1 MIITAN
7 SPLKTLDAQELSQLA
22 RHQGPCVTIQI
33 PDVHPGAAAGSRPAY
48 LRQLT
53 QEAAQTLRDLHR
65 SPQVGGLVKD
75 GLVKDG
81 LAQEGLA
88 RSLEQLDILLE
99 SGHGGPG
106 ITILAAP
113 GVEMVYQTPG
123 VAPERITIASRF
135 HILPLLATALA
146 PREFYVLGL
155 SKKQVRLW
163 RYSHGICEER
173 KLPPGVPANLEAAGG
188 YYPPD
193 HALKNHSTAGPSAG
207 TMRGVRFGTS
217 SDRDSGGEHEH
228 HFFALIAKGLKETLD
243 GAPVF
248 LIGVREELAECRR
261 AMKQLRIFR
270 SEWHT
275 SPQHCSLAEV
285 QVHAR
290 AAAMSEYQRVGQHA
304 LESLPEVREKLMG
317 EPERILKAAAQGRV
331 RCLFVAQGA
340 RAPASPTQAK
350 DDGLYAGEDLLNA
363 AAVET
368 LRTGGEVFTI
378 PGDELPGAVP
388 IAAVLRY

>member
-1 MIITAN
+1 
-7 SPLKTLDAQELSQLA
+7 
-22 RHQGPCVTIQI
+22 
-33 PDVHPGAAAGSRPAY
+33 
-48 LRQLT
+48 
-53 QEAAQTLRDLHR
+53 
-65 SPQVGGLVKD
+65 
-75 GLVKDG
+75 
-81 LAQEGLA
+81 LA
-88 RSLEQLDILLE
+88 RSLEQLGALLE
-99 SGHGGPG
+99 TDHGGPG
-106 ITILAAP
+106 ITLLVAP
-113 GVEMVYQTPG
+113 GTEMVYQTPG
-123 VAPERITIASRF
+123 VAPERLTIASRF

-146 PREFYVLGL
+146 PQEFYILGL

-163 RYSHGICEER
+163 HYSHGICEER
-173 KLPPGVPANLEAAGG
+173 ELPPGVPASLEAEGG

-193 HALKNHSTAGPSAG
+193 HALKNHSAAGPAPG

-228 HFFALIAKGLKETLD
+228 HFFGSIAKGLKEALD

-261 AMKQLRIFR
+261 AAKQLRIFN

-285 QVHAR
+285 QAHAR
-290 AAAMSEYQRVGQHA
+290 DAATGEYQRAGQHA
-304 LESLPEVREKLMG
+304 VQSLAEVREKLMG

-340 RAPASPTQAK
+340 RAPASPAQAE
-350 DDGLYAGEDLLNA
+350 DDGLYPGEDLLNA

-378 PGDELPGAVP
+378 PGDRLPGEVP

>member
-1 MIITAN
+1 MITTAN
-7 SPLKTLDAQELSQLA
+7 SPVKTLDAQELSQLA
-22 RHQGPCVTIQI
+22 RHKGPCITIQI

-53 QEAAQTLRDLHR
+53 QEAAQALGDLHR
-65 SPQVGGLVKD
+65 SPQGD
-75 GLVKDG
+75 
-81 LAQEGLA
+81 ALA
-88 RSLEQLDILLE
+88 RSLEQLGALLE
-99 SGHGGPG
+99 SDNGGPG
-106 ITILAAP
+106 ITLLAAP

-123 VAPERITIASRF
+123 VAPERLTIASRF

-146 PREFYVLGL
+146 PQEFYILGL

-163 RYSHGICEER
+163 RYSHGKCEER

-193 HALKNHSTAGPSAG
+193 HALKSHATAGPSPG

-217 SDRDSGGEHEH
+217 SDRDSGAEHEH
-228 HFFALIAKGLKETLD
+228 HFFGLIAKGLKETLD

-261 AMKQLRIFR
+261 AAKQFR
-270 SEWHT
+270 VFGSEWYT

-285 QVHAR
+285 QAHAR
-290 AAAMSEYQRVGQHA
+290 DAALSEYQRAGRHA

-317 EPERILKAAAQGRV
+317 KPERILKAAAQGRV

-340 RAPASPTQAK
+340 RAQASPAQAK
-350 DDGLYAGEDLLNA
+350 ADGLYAGEDLLNA
-363 AAVET
+363 VAVET